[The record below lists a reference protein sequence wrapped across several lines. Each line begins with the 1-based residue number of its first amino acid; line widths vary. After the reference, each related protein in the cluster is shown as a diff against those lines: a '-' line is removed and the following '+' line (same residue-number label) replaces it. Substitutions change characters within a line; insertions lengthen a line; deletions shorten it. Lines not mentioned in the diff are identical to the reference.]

1 VKTTLLA
8 LCALLLCSVPVAAK
22 DEVRA
27 RAKADERCARRVRKL
42 VEDFASPRARKLRE
56 RGLAQ
61 WTAARDAALAVIFD
75 ETLYPDADHGRAGQP
90 LVDEKVEAVRPVWAA
105 LDALVRRDLA
115 PLLSLEPAQ
124 AAALLA
130 DARQVDGEA
139 VDAAALAL
147 LAVRAGEP
155 AGGELP
161 PWEALLAQRARD
173 AQVLAENALV
183 ATATP
188 AEREQVRL
196 TNEYRLML
204 GRPALRLDARLVA
217 SARGHALDMERL
229 GFFDHTS
236 PVPGKASF
244 QERIAAAGYPSPG
257 GENIA
262 LGMTTPQAAH
272 LGWYRSSGH
281 HRNLLSTSFT
291 AMGAGAAGKHWV
303 QNFGG

>member
-1 VKTTLLA
+1 MKTTALA
-8 LCALLLCSVPVAAK
+8 FSALLLLTAPTHARDVA
-22 DEVRA
+22 DRD
-27 RAKADERCARRVRKL
+27 RDRCARRVGKL
-42 VEDFASPRARKLRE
+42 VEGFESPRARTLRD
-56 RGLAQ
+56 RVLKQ
-61 WTAARDAALAVIFD
+61 WTGARDAALGVIFD
-75 ETLYPDADHGRAGQP
+75 EAVYPDADHGRAGQP
-90 LVDEKVEAVRPVWAA
+90 LVDEKVDAVRVVWAP

-115 PLLSLEPAQ
+115 PLLALSPAQ
-124 AAALLA
+124 AAALLEE
-130 DARQVDGEA
+130 ARQAQVEPT
-139 VDAAALAL
+139 ALAL
-147 LAVRAGEP
+147 LAVRAGQS
-155 AGGELP
+155 AAADLP

-173 AQVLAENALV
+173 AQVLADNERV
-183 ATATP
+183 AAATP

-196 TNEYRLML
+196 TNDYRLML

-236 PVPGKASF
+236 PVAGKASF

-281 HRNLLSTSFT
+281 HRNLLSTSYT
-291 AMGAGAAGKHWV
+291 AVGSGAAGKHWV

>member
-1 VKTTLLA
+1 MKTTLLA
-8 LCALLLCSVPVAAK
+8 LTTLLLLTSPAVAK

-27 RAKADERCARRVRKL
+27 RAKADERCARRVQRL
-42 VEDFASPRARKLRE
+42 FDDFTSPKARKVRE
-56 RGLAQ
+56 RALAQ
-61 WTAARDAALAVIFD
+61 WGAAREAALAVIFD
-75 ETLYPDADHGRAGQP
+75 ETIYPDADHGRVGQP
-90 LVDEKVEAVRPVWAA
+90 IVDEKVDAVRAVWPAF
-105 LDALVRRDLA
+105 DALVRRDLA
-115 PLLSLEPAQ
+115 PLLALEPAQ

-130 DARQVDGEA
+130 EARQVELIEP
-139 VDAAALAL
+139 AALAL
-147 LAVRAGEP
+147 LAARAGD
-155 AGGELP
+155 ATHGELP
-161 PWEALLAQRARD
+161 AWEALLAQRAQD
-173 AQVLAENALV
+173 EQVLADNARV
-183 ATATP
+183 AAATS

-236 PVPGKASF
+236 PLPGKASF
-244 QERIAAAGYPSPG
+244 GERIQAAGYPSPG

-262 LGMTTPQAAH
+262 LGMSTPAAAH

-281 HRNLLSTSFT
+281 HRNLLSSSFT
-291 AMGAGAAGKHWV
+291 AMGSGSAGKHWV